1 MVFPQVLQFP
11 FSGVLQRPLELVIDV
26 SPELIGEAAEATG
39 VYRSSFTSLAST
51 SGLRPTRPP
60 WIRTASVQLL
70 RPLIDAGR
78 STAES
83 AGLEVLTTMRNL
95 RPITFAHLNGLS
107 SDSLWH

>member
-1 MVFPQVLQFP
+1 
-11 FSGVLQRPLELVIDV
+11 
-26 SPELIGEAAEATG
+26 
-39 VYRSSFTSLAST
+39 
-51 SGLRPTRPP
+51 
-60 WIRTASVQLL
+60 L